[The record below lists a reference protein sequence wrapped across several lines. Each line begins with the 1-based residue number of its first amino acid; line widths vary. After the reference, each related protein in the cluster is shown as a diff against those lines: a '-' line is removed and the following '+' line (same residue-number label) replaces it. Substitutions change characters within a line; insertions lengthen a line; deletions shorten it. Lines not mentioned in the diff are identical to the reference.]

1 MADLCAQCGKFVPR
15 ACRDVVSA
23 FACPFDL
30 FAPPAEHDEVVDHGA
45 EPSDRGGDRGAPED
59 GCAWGRRG
67 RA

>member
-30 FAPPAEHDEVVDHGA
+30 FAVPAEHDEAVDH
-45 EPSDRGGDRGAPED
+45 GAPED
-59 GCAWGRRG
+59 GCAWGRRR

>member
-23 FACPFDL
+23 FACPFGL
-30 FAPPAEHDEVVDHGA
+30 LAAPTEHDETVDPGA
-45 EPSDRGGDRGAPED
+45 EPSDRGGDCGAPED
-59 GCAWGRRG
+59 G